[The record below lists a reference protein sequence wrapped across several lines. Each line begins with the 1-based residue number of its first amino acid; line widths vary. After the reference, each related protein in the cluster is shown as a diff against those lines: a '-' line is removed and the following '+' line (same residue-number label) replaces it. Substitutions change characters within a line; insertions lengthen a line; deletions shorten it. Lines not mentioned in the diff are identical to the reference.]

1 MHSPTIIIA
10 DGSQPEKPSARPTP
24 TPAGDNGR
32 KPSPFQ
38 GAGAG
43 YIMVAAALLGLG
55 IGWLI
60 DRNYG
65 TSPRWTITCLFLFL
79 IAGTY
84 HMIKEGRK

>member
-10 DGSQPEKPSARPTP
+10 DGSEPTPSSRPTP
-24 TPAGDNGR
+24 APADDTGR

-55 IGWLI
+55 LGWLI
-60 DRNYG
+60 DRSNG
-65 TSPRWTITCLFLFL
+65 TTPRWTITCLFLFL